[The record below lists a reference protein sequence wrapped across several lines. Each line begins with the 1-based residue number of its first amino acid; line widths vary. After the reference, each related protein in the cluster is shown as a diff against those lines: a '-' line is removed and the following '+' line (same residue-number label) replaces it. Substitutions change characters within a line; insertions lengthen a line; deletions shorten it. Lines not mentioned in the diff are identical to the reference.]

1 MRTPNEQINI
11 FLDIIEDYRR
21 EAMDLANDVQAG
33 IDTIEELCEE
43 NRELIEE
50 RTGLIDEISK
60 LTEANAEMEINL
72 EVAKNEIEVLAED
85 FSK

>member
-21 EAMDLANDVQAG
+21 EARDLASDVQAG

-43 NRELIEE
+43 NREL
-50 RTGLIDEISK
+50 TYNLPNKSK
-60 LTEANAEMEINL
+60 
-72 EVAKNEIEVLAED
+72 
-85 FSK
+85 